1 MSYCEH
7 KEAGSGSIF
16 VRKRIL
22 LMRIRANPVFSNADG
37 CEAFWTGPPYEG
49 DGPFCEVYGP
59 GYAPVSTPTEG
70 GVLYTIKPAGVYN
83 IPTPLEPT
91 VF

>member
-1 MSYCEH
+1 MNYCEPTD
-7 KEAGSGSIF
+7 AGSGSIF

-22 LMRIRANPVFSNADG
+22 LIRIRAKTCFADG

-59 GYAPVSTPTEG
+59 GYAPVTTPTEG
-70 GVLYTIKPAGVYN
+70 GVLYTIKPPGVYN

-91 VF
+91 VL